1 MLKFLETN
9 FNIDIQQ
16 LLTQKII
23 QLSLT
28 CDQSNSVPNAISAYF
43 VDGDGNQITSN
54 IPFSISITKSTN
66 QLFTLTLDA
75 SLNTH
80 FYPNS
85 LYNVK
90 IINTAN
96 NDTYTITLKLDYF
109 TSLNESLWQNSDKE
123 LYTLTNIGY
132 KNDATS
138 KEINNIFRS
147 IINNTSFLYS
157 KINNIFKLYN
167 QNKPIDDILSLVQ
180 TGIFP
185 INSTVQIS
193 KNVNGDISSI
203 LISYTDN
210 SKFILASYIYADYDI
225 VRVVKKNGTSSDIET
240 GSISL
245 LNSINVSE
253 VKSDESTVI
262 RKIGTITINRSTSE
276 FNNIFLS
283 DYNASLSSDVIDID
297 PNNIL
302 SEYKYYRTNTIVGYN
317 VVVY

>member
-28 CDQSNSVPNAISAYF
+28 CDQSNSVPNTISAYF
-43 VDGDGNQITSN
+43 IDDNGNQITSN
-54 IPFSISITKSTN
+54 IPFSISIAKSTN
-66 QLFTLTLDA
+66 QLFILTLDA
-75 SLNTH
+75 SSNTH

-96 NDTYTITLKLDYF
+96 NDTYTITLKFDYF
-109 TSLNESLWQNSDKE
+109 TSLNENLWQNSDKE

-132 KNDATS
+132 KNNANS

-157 KINNIFKLYN
+157 KINNLFKLYN

-193 KNVNGDISSI
+193 KNSNGDISSI

-210 SKFILASYIYADYDI
+210 SKFILASYVYADYNI
-225 VRVVKKNGTSSDIET
+225 VRVTKKNGVSSDVET
-240 GSISL
+240 SNISL
-245 LNSINVSE
+245 LNSISISE
-253 VKSDESTVI
+253 VKSDGITII
-262 RKIGTITINRSTSE
+262 RKIGTITVNRSISE

-283 DYNASLSSDVIDID
+283 DYDASLLDTDS
-297 PNNIL
+297 NNIL
-302 SEYKYYRTNTIVGYN
+302 SEYKYYRTNTIAGYN
-317 VVVY
+317 VMVY